1 MKKTYLYILAGLLCF
16 SSCNDWLDVDPKT
29 SIPAD
34 KEFET
39 EYGFKDALTGVYLK
53 LTDTDLYARN
63 LTYGYLDEL
72 AGLYEDHSVESTS
85 DREDIYHYT
94 DEAESRI
101 NGIYVK
107 MYNTIANLNNLLAN
121 VEEHRD
127 VLTTPLYYE
136 TIKGEALGLRAFLHF
151 DLLRL
156 YGPIYSEN
164 PNGEAIPYRTT
175 FDSEATPVLPASEVV
190 EKILADL
197 TEAHQLLAES
207 DPCDFFT
214 DRTAEEMGEK
224 NLFLVDRQFRMNI
237 YAVKA
242 MLARVYCYKGDAES
256 RRLAVQYAQEVIN
269 ATDYFTLYTT
279 QNINNYNS
287 IRYREQ
293 IFGISVY
300 DLAEILENN
309 RMNMGTVSTPQYRY
323 VTPLT
328 RFESFYD
335 INSGGDTDWRTH
347 NFAYGRLESYE
358 GTFMYSYKYNQ
369 AQLWTNADGADAI
382 PLIRLPEMYYI
393 VAECA
398 DDPEVSANA
407 LNEVRFARGISYED
421 EINTVEYD
429 NPYSAGEDPSLSKRV
444 NLIMHELRKEYFAEG
459 QLFFYLKAHNFKTF
473 EGCLFTSGMTT
484 AHYQWV
490 LPEDEIIFGNNTK
503 SQQE

>member
-1 MKKTYLYILAGLLCF
+1 MKKTYLYILAGLLTF

-39 EYGFKDALTGVYLK
+39 EYGFKDALTGIYLK
-53 LTDTDLYARN
+53 LTDTELYARN

-72 AGLYEDHSVESTS
+72 AGIYEDHSLSNDA
-85 DREDIYHYT
+85 DRTDIYDYT

-107 MYNTIANLNNLLAN
+107 MYNTIANVNNLLTN
-121 VEEHRD
+121 LEEHRN

-136 TIKGEALGLRAFLHF
+136 TMKGEALGLRAFLHF

-156 YGPIYSEN
+156 YGPIFSEN

-175 FDSEATPVLPASEVV
+175 FDNEATPVLSASDVV

-197 TEAHQLLAES
+197 TQAHDLLADS

-214 DRTAEEMGEK
+214 DRTSEEFSDK
-224 NLFLVDRQFRMNI
+224 NMFLVDRQFRMNL

-242 MLARVYCYKGDAES
+242 MLARVYSYKGDAES
-256 RRLAVQYAQEVIN
+256 RRLAVQYAQEVID

-279 QNINNYNS
+279 QDVNTYNS

-293 IFGISVY
+293 VFGISVY
-300 DLAEILENN
+300 DLENILENN
-309 RMNMGTVSTPQYRY
+309 NMSMASEPSIQYRY
-323 VTPLT
+323 VTP
-328 RFESFYD
+328 RANFQAFYD
-335 INSGGDTDWRTH
+335 LNSGGDTDWRSH
-347 NFAYGRLESYE
+347 GFAFNSVETYE
-358 GTFMYSYKYNQ
+358 GMFMYCLKYNQ
-369 AQLWTNADGADAI
+369 ANLSTNADGADAI

-393 VAECA
+393 IAECA
-398 DDPEVSANA
+398 DDPQTSADA

-421 EINTVEYD
+421 EINTVDYD
-429 NPYSAGEDPSLSKRV
+429 RPYAAGEDPSLSKRV

-459 QLFFYLKAHNFKTF
+459 QLFFYLKAHHFTTF
-473 EGCLFTSGMTT
+473 DGCLFENGMQTE
-484 AHYQWV
+484 HYQWV
-490 LPEDEIIFGNNTK
+490 LPEDEIIFGNNNK
-503 SQQE
+503 QQ